1 MLARGAA
8 LAFRD
13 RAPERFD
20 EHRPG
25 APRLDHVVDVAAL
38 RGGVRV
44 REPLPVLG
52 DQLGAPRLRIV
63 CLFVVGTAKRE
74 LPADAKV
81 LSVKGT
87 EARVEVKETTNI
99 LSNYVMKK
107 DGGVWKVDAIVEA
120 P

>member
-1 MLARGAA
+1 MKDEATFVRKADTAEGRAVLRSIATYRTAKA
-8 LAFRD
+8 KEACKLITPHFLKTRYRD
-13 RAPERFD
+13 NMPD
-20 EHRPG
+20 
-25 APRLDHVVDVAAL
+25 
-38 RGGVRV
+38 
-44 REPLPVLG
+44 
-52 DQLGAPRLRIV
+52 